1 MHIDINLTTPQSET
15 LLPVPD
21 SICHGPETHRPIPT
35 ALPSKPRHLYF
46 AYGSNL
52 SPTQMQHRCMVNPKL
67 SAKPLAIAILRKWR
81 WLICEAGYANVLP
94 PPGMRVGPQ
103 DSDLARKVPVSG
115 AEDAVYGIL
124 YEMDPGD
131 ERILDG
137 YEGVDHVA
145 EKADGSGEVGV
156 DVRPRE
162 QGEGDY
168 NKWYLPAEIVLWVDR
183 DDDDHP
189 LKTGPGGQVPVLV
202 YVDEE
207 RVIAGPPREEYVLR
221 MNRAVREAAEV
232 GVSRQWLQEVLGKFI
247 PAICTV

>member
-1 MHIDINLTTPQSET
+1 MHVNDNYTSPQSET

-21 SICHGPETHRPIPT
+21 ICHDPKTNQLIQTHTFI
-35 ALPSKPRHLYF
+35 KPRHLYF

-52 SPTQMQHRCMVNPKL
+52 SPTQMQMRCTFNPKL
-67 SAKPLAIAILRKWR
+67 SSTTLAIAILRKWR

-94 PPGMRVGPQ
+94 PPGMRVGSQ
-103 DSDLARKVPVSG
+103 QSDLVRPVPISG
-115 AEDAVYGIL
+115 TEDAIYGIL
-124 YEMDPGD
+124 YDMDPAD

-137 YEGVDHVA
+137 YEGIDHCA
-145 EKADGSGEVGV
+145 EEADGSGEVGV

-168 NKWYLPAEIVLWVDR
+168 NKWYVSAEIVQWLGEGK
-183 DDDDHP
+183 HP

-207 RVIAGPPREEYVLR
+207 RVMVSPPKREYIPR
-221 MNRAVREAAEV
+221 MNRAMREAAEV
-232 GVSRQWLQEVLGKFI
+232 GVSKRWLNEELRRFI
-247 PAICTV
+247 PAE